1 MAERSICIIT
11 TSRADYGNLRSLIR
25 AVLADPDLELRLLVS
40 GSHLFPDHG
49 GTVSEIEADGVPI
62 WQRVPIHVAGG
73 DEQAALATIGVA
85 IPSMAAVLGAE
96 RPDVIVVLGDR
107 YEMIA
112 GGLVALLLRIPLA
125 HLHGGEVTA
134 GALDESIRHSLTKM
148 ATYHFVATH
157 EYADNVEQLGEDPQR
172 VFTVGAPG
180 LDGIAAVATIERAEL
195 FRRLGLAP
203 DRPTAIVT
211 FHPVTRGA
219 RCDVVSQANAL
230 LSALERTEVQA
241 IFTAANADPYG
252 SLINEQFTAAAAQ
265 QPQRYRFVT
274 SLGQELYTNCL
285 RHLDLMVG
293 NSSSGIIEAPSFG
306 LPVVNIGDRQEG
318 RVVAANVITVECTV
332 DDIAAAIHRALGGE
346 FRALAARTVNP
357 YAPHGSGGIGMQI
370 KTLLKSLPLGPD
382 VTKKRFRRMR
392 HHA

>member
-1 MAERSICIIT
+1 MGERSICIIT
-11 TSRADYGNLRSLIR
+11 TSRADYGNQRSLIR
-25 AVLADPDLELRLLVS
+25 AILADPDLELRLLVS
-40 GSHLFPDHG
+40 GTHLSPEHG
-49 GTVSEIEADGVPI
+49 GTVGEIEADRVPI
-62 WQRVPIHVAGG
+62 WQRVPIQVSGG

-148 ATYHFVATH
+148 ATYHFVATD
-157 EYADNVEQLGEDPQR
+157 EYAENVEQLGEDPQR

-180 LDGIAAVATIERAEL
+180 LDGIESVVTLERTEL
-195 FRRLGLAP
+195 FRRLGLSP
-203 DRPTAIVT
+203 ERPTAVVT
-211 FHPVTRGA
+211 FHPATRGA
-219 RCDVVSQANAL
+219 RHDVVSQTNAL
-230 LSALERTEVQA
+230 LAALERTEVQA
-241 IFTAANADPYG
+241 IFTAANADPQG
-252 SLINEQFTAAAAQ
+252 TLINEQFTAAAARH
-265 QPQRYRFVT
+265 PERSRFVK
-274 SLGQELYTNCL
+274 SLGQDLYYNCL

-318 RVVAANVITVECTV
+318 RVMAANVITVECTA
-332 DDIAAAIHRALGGE
+332 DDIAAAIQRARGAE
-346 FRALAARTVNP
+346 FRALSARTVNP
-357 YAPHGSGGIGMQI
+357 YAPHGIGGIGMRI

-382 VTKKRFRRMR
+382 VTKKRFRRR
-392 HHA
+392 GHHA